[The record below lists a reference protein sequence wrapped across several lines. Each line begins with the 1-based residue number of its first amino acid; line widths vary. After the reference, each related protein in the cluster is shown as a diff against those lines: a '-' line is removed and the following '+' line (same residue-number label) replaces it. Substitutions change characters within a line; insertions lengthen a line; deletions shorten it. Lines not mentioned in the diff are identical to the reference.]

1 MAGEPNESSIG
12 KPSGNQLY
20 FLSLYFIT
28 VGVLYLWGYWSTFN
42 VNILEYVGLA
52 DVIRL
57 TAYPVTSAFV
67 FMAIGAM
74 LGEVF
79 FGQDAVPAGGGRA
92 TRIGGLLRKCRPLLI
107 VLYLAVT
114 VAFTLGNIPNKWSV
128 LPVLFA
134 IPFYLFAKQRSFLAA
149 LIPRDSARSVVVFL
163 FAVLPT
169 FSYGQGRLQADAIV
183 NGNKFEYLLSPI
195 DQIAIAADASPVE
208 RIRYLGHAG
217 DLLFFLNPARSVLI
231 ITKFQDGKALLLK
244 HFDRSSEKPPPKEN

>member
-1 MAGEPNESSIG
+1 MTGEPNESSIG
-12 KPSGNQLY
+12 KALGNQLY

-74 LGEVF
+74 LGEVL
-79 FGQDAVPAGGGRA
+79 FGNDAVPAGGGRA
-92 TRIGGLLRKCRPLLI
+92 TRIGELLRKIRSLI
-107 VLYLAVT
+107 IFVYLAVT
-114 VAFTLGNIPNKWSV
+114 VALTLSNIPNKWSA
-128 LPVLFA
+128 LSVLFA
-134 IPFYLFAKQRSFLAA
+134 FPFYLFAKQRGFLAA
-149 LIPRDSARSVVVFL
+149 LIPHDSPRSVVVFL

-183 NGNKFEYLLSPI
+183 NGHKFEYVLSPI
-195 DQIAIAADASPVE
+195 DQVSIAADASPVE

-217 DLLFFLNPARSVLI
+217 DLLFFLNPAFS
-231 ITKFQDGKALLLK
+231 FG
-244 HFDRSSEKPPPKEN
+244 